1 MTSFFGGGV
10 GWGVGGGVIFMFLP
24 YFLYH
29 RVFREVRPVRG
40 VFQAVPGGSPG
51 EQPLRA

>member
-1 MTSFFGGGV
+1 MASFFGGG
-10 GWGVGGGVIFMFLP
+10 GGGVIFMFVP

-40 VFQAVPGGSPG
+40 VFRAVPGGFPG